1 MKYNLGC
8 GSQNLKGFVN
18 VDNNPACNPDLLV
31 DLEQT
36 PWPFENNTAD
46 EIVLSHVLE
55 HLGQTTDSFRMIIQE
70 LYRMAKPNAKVL
82 IAVPDPAH
90 DNFWGDPTHVRAITP
105 QLLAVLSRDHLA
117 PNIRGGYADTPIA
130 FMWNVDFKTV
140 DVNARVSDKFKK
152 FADAQN
158 IDLSYDNLRFY
169 RNSISDYAITLQVI
183 KPLRKLEE
191 I

>member
-8 GSQNLKGFVN
+8 GAQKPEGYVN
-18 VDNNPACNPDLLV
+18 VDNSPDCNPDLLV

-36 PWPFENNTAD
+36 PWPFEDNSAD

-55 HLGQTTDSFRMIIQE
+55 HLGQNTDNFRMIIQE
-70 LYRMAKPNAKVL
+70 LYRMSKPDAKIV
-82 IAVPDPAH
+82 IAVPDPSH

-117 PNIRGGYADTPIA
+117 PHIRGGYSDTPIA
-130 FMWNVDFKTV
+130 FMWKVDFKTV

-158 IDLSYDNLRFY
+158 IDLSYENLRFY
-169 RNSISDYAITLQVI
+169 RNSISDYVITLQVI
-183 KPLRKLEE
+183 KPLRKLED

>member
-8 GSQNLKGFVN
+8 GGQKLTGYVN
-18 VDNNPACNPDLLV
+18 VDNSPECNPDLLV

-36 PWPFENNTAD
+36 PWPFEDNTAE

-55 HLGQTTDSFRMIIQE
+55 HLGQTTDNFRAIIQE
-70 LYRMAKPNAKVL
+70 LYRMAKPDAKIM

-117 PNIRGGYADTPIA
+117 PNIRGGYADSPIA
-130 FMWNVDFKTV
+130 FTWNVDFKTI

-152 FADAQN
+152 FADEQN

-169 RNSISDYAITLQVI
+169 RNSISDYAIILKVI